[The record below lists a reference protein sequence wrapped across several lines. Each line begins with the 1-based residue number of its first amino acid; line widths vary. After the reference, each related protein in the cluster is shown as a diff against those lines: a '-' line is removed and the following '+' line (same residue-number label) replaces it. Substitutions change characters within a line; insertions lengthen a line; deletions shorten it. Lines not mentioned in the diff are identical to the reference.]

1 MNDDLRLDPRADEAP
16 DALEEGRL
24 SRAFV
29 SDVAAALDSGDDDG
43 VRALVRP
50 LHPADV
56 ARLMTQL
63 HALVEVGN
71 TVIVVEHD
79 MHVLAGSD
87 FVIDVGPGAGD
98 AGGRGV
104 AMGPPRDVARAME
117 GRTATYLRRYLERG
131 E

>member
-43 VRALVRP
+43 VRALVSP

-56 ARLMTQL
+56 ADLFAAIPADARVPLADALGDQL
-63 HALVEVGN
+63 RMLEYP
-71 TVIVVEHD
+71 
-79 MHVLAGSD
+79 LRS
-87 FVIDVGPGAGD
+87 
-98 AGGRGV
+98 
-104 AMGPPRDVARAME
+104 RDHLGCFAS
-117 GRTATYLRRYLERG
+117 GTLR
-131 E
+131 